1 MKFTPGFNDLQL
13 ISLGTKTAFKAR
25 LARLN
30 KRIKARTYRLREFI
44 EIDSGSFWLFEAED
58 ADEILGAVLQIK
70 DGQVYAIS
78 EDVLNLLKEGFA
90 RKS

>member
-1 MKFTPGFNDLQL
+1 MEFILGLGNLQL
-13 ISLGTKTAFKAR
+13 IPLGTKTAFKAK

-44 EIDSGSFWLFEAED
+44 EIEGGSFWLFEAED
-58 ADEILGAVLQIK
+58 ADEILGAILKIK

-78 EDVLNLLKEGFA
+78 EDVLHLLEEEFT
-90 RKS
+90 RKF